1 MKGRVSSSLAGGR
14 PLRST
19 QLRVTLDDSS
29 DVGEAR
35 RVAGALARS
44 LGFDEVRRGGVALA
58 VTEAAANAV
67 RHSGCDE
74 FEIRAWARDHN
85 LTVCVWDQGHGLP
98 EPDSGAGLGI
108 RIIRTLAES
117 VDFEDTQPGT
127 RVTMR
132 FRVGPAGR

>member
-1 MKGRVSSSLAGGR
+1 VPQCRARVR
-14 PLRST
+14 EWC
-19 QLRVTLDDSS
+19 Q
-29 DVGEAR
+29 
-35 RVAGALARS
+35 ALG
-44 LGFDEVRRGGVALA
+44 LGQETIADIQLA
-58 VTEAAANAV
+58 VTEATANAV

-74 FEIRAWARDHN
+74 FEIRGWARDLN
-85 LTVCVWDQGHGLP
+85 LTVCVWDQGRGLP

-117 VDFEDTQPGT
+117 VDFEDTRPGT